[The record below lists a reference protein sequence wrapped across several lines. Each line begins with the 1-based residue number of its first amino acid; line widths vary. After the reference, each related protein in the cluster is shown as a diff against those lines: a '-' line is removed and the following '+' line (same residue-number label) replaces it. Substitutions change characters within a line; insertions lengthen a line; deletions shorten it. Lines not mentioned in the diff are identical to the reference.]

1 MARLL
6 ADATKI
12 SGIKYD
18 MSSLSDVYSAIH
30 VVQTEMG
37 ITGTTAKEASSTI
50 QGSFAAM
57 KSAWENFTTG
67 MADPDQDMG
76 VLLDNLVDSVVT
88 FGENIVPRIVE
99 MAPRLVD
106 GITQLGEA
114 IAPALFEAGE
124 AVIPTLIESILTGAP
139 QLLALAVSLVQTLVD
154 GLGQNAPMIA
164 QSAMDLILTLVNGLT
179 DMAPSLI
186 DMAFLLVES
195 LATALVDNAGE
206 ILVAALE
213 LVLALIE
220 GIVNNIPKL
229 IDTIFTLITKLVE
242 TILNNLPRIIE
253 MGLRIIVALI
263 AGIIAAMPQLIATMP
278 RLIFAII
285 NAFKETDWGA
295 IGRGLL
301 DGIKN
306 GILDGWDFL
315 VDTVKNLASSLF
327 NAAKHALGIHS
338 PSTKFKWIGEMSM
351 EGAAEGFEDK
361 EVSLRRTV
369 SDLYSGLGG
378 VAENS
383 INMPPVNMT
392 ENAERNISVAL
403 SARASTANQQINV
416 PLYLNDREIARA
428 TAWSM
433 GEQLAWEEM

>member
-1 MARLL
+1 MQRLL
-6 ADATKI
+6 KDAEKLT
-12 SGIKYD
+12 GQKYD
-18 MSSLSDVYSAIH
+18 LSSFADITEAIH
-30 VVQTEMG
+30 AVQTEMG

-50 QGSFAAM
+50 QGSFSSM

-67 MADPDQDMG
+67 MADPDQDIG
-76 VLLDNLVDSVVT
+76 VLLDNLVDSIVT

-106 GITQLGEA
+106 GIMQLGEA
-114 IAPALFEAGE
+114 VAPALFEAGE

-139 QLLALAVSLVQTLVD
+139 QLLSLAVNLVQTLVD

-206 ILVAALE
+206 LLVAALE

-242 TILNNLPRIIE
+242 TILNNLPKIIE

-263 AGIIAAMPQLIATMP
+263 AGIIAALPQLIATLP

-306 GILDGWDFL
+306 GIVSGWNFL

-327 NAAKHALGIHS
+327 NAAKNALGIHS
-338 PSTKFKWIGEMSM
+338 PSTKFKWIGEMST
-351 EGAAEGFEDK
+351 EGAVEGFEDK
-361 EVSLRRTV
+361 EATLRRKV
-369 SDLYSGLGG
+369 ADIYGGLGG

-383 INMPPVNMT
+383 INMPPVNMREDT
-392 ENAERNISVAL
+392 ERNISFAL

-416 PLYLNDREIARA
+416 PLYLDNREIARA